1 MIEAVESTST
11 GTWHETPVLIASLFM
26 IVVSL
31 VVFGICLWLMRKA
44 KASRERCTAETTGT
58 VSALRERHDDD
69 GTLWSPVF
77 VYTVGGSEYELKSG
91 IWSRPA
97 KFHVGD
103 AVTVLYDPFE
113 PSHAYMRK
121 DHSRMIVLVAF
132 AAASVV
138 DFIAGVVMLAL
149 WMPR

>member
-11 GTWHETPVLIASLFM
+11 GSWHETPVLIVSLVM
-26 IVVSL
+26 IAVSL
-31 VVFGICLWLMRKA
+31 VVFGVCLRLIRKTRD
-44 KASRERCTAETTGT
+44 SRQRCTAETTGT
-58 VSALRERHDDD
+58 VSELRERHDND

-77 VYTVGGSEYELKSG
+77 SYTVGGHNYELKSG
-91 IWSRPA
+91 IWSHPS

-103 AVTVLYDPFE
+103 KATVLYDPFE

-121 DHSRMIVLVAF
+121 DHGRMIVLVSF

>member
-1 MIEAVESTST
+1 MIEAAESTST
-11 GTWHETPVLIASLFM
+11 GTWHETPVLIASLVM
-26 IVVSL
+26 IVVAL
-31 VVFGICLWLMRKA
+31 IVLGVCLRLMRKA
-44 KASRERCTAETTGT
+44 SDSRRRCTAETTGT
-58 VSALRERHDDD
+58 VSELRERHDDD

-77 VYTVGGSEYELKSG
+77 SYTVGGSEYELKSG
-91 IWSRPA
+91 IWSRPS

-103 AVTVLYDPFE
+103 EATVLYDPFE